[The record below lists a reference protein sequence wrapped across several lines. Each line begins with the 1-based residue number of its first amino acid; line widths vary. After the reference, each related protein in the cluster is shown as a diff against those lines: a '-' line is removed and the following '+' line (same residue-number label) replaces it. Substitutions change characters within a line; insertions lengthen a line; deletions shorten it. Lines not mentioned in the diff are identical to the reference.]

1 MGCLKNIKHHRHDW
15 PARQG
20 GAVIV
25 LVVIALLAILAMA
38 ALALDGSHILVNK
51 TRLQNAVDAA
61 ALSGAKSLSKAL
73 DDPDAYLGATS
84 AAQRAFELNAEA
96 AGGNGELADA
106 IKDAGGVGAFIE
118 VEFSGSVYGPFSS
131 PPVGD
136 VRYVR
141 VSVPDYPLDG
151 FFWGILRSKGDGS
164 EIEKSVAAIATAGP
178 SPSAAPCDLAPLVVC
193 GVDDPGSYYG
203 YSFGGLEV
211 LKTAANDD
219 SLANGNYQLLDFG
232 DGAKTVGELLA
243 GGGYTCPEIGSNVT
257 TKPGNTV
264 GQSINGLNTRF
275 GEYDA
280 NFNNDS
286 EKYPPDLVV
295 DYDVIGS
302 GKDQSPALSLNSSGV
317 IVYGPAPKG
326 NQADERIPVETD
338 SDGNIYYPDPSAPG
352 GRYELSDYAD
362 WKSSS
367 DACVVDKAGCT
378 SGGAFERR
386 ILKIVVGNCKDLKGG
401 ATQVPVLGFGCFF
414 LVQPG
419 VHTGGDAQIFG
430 QFIEECEGDG
440 VAGPKPVNDQG
451 PLLIQLYKTFID
463 GWDTPSKDS

>member
-1 MGCLKNIKHHRHDW
+1 MSPLTKRNLKQHW
-15 PARQG
+15 PGRQR

-38 ALALDGSHILVNK
+38 ALALDGSHMLVNK

-73 DDPDAYLGATS
+73 GDPDAYLVATP
-84 AAQRAFELNAEA
+84 AAHRAFLLNSEEM
-96 AGGNGELADA
+96 GGNGELADA
-106 IKDAGGVGAFIE
+106 IAAAGGVGAFIQ

-131 PPVGD
+131 APVGD

-151 FFWGILRSKGDGS
+151 FFWGVLRSIGNSS
-164 EIEKSVAAIATAGP
+164 EVEKSVAAIATAGP

-193 GVDDPGSYYG
+193 GVDDQDSYYG
-203 YSFGGLEV
+203 YSFGDLEV

-232 DGAKTVGELLA
+232 NGAKTVGELLA
-243 GGGYTCPEIGSNVT
+243 GGGNTCPEIGSKVL

-280 NFNNDS
+280 NFNGDGD
-286 EKYPPDLVV
+286 KYPPDLVV
-295 DYDVIGS
+295 SYDQIGS
-302 GKDQSPALSLNSSGV
+302 GNKAGPALSLNDGGV
-317 IVYGPAPKG
+317 IVYGAEGSGKNAKPG
-326 NQADERIPVETD
+326 FPVETD
-338 SDGNIYYPDPSAPG
+338 TSGYMYYEDPENPG
-352 GRYELSDYAD
+352 VEVPLLDYND
-362 WKSSS
+362 WKTAS
-367 DACVVDKAGCT
+367 DACVVDKTGCT

-386 ILKIVVGNCKDLKGG
+386 ILKIVVGNCANLKGG
-401 ATQVPVLGFGCFF
+401 ATEVPVLGFGCFF

-430 QFIEECEGDG
+430 QFIEQCEGDG

-463 GWDTPSKDS
+463 GLTTPSKDS